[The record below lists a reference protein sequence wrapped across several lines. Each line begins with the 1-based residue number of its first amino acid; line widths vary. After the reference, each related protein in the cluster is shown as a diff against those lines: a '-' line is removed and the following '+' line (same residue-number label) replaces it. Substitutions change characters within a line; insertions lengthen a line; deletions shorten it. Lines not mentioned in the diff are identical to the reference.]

1 MSSRLPLVG
10 DALGGVIVITV
21 FWIPATMH
29 AGAWPWVPA
38 GSVLALG
45 TGAAMIARRRAPGP
59 ATVAA
64 AVTTLVGTV
73 LGLCDDPMLATAW
86 CLYPLAIAL
95 ATRPRVPLM
104 VLAGLLAG
112 LAVVTGVPARDPD
125 GLGRWL
131 FLAVIALTVSWLLGT
146 TVGRHIVAAR
156 EAERARV
163 HLAVARDVHDVVG
176 HALGV
181 IGAEAGVVRSLPD
194 AGEAE
199 LREALAD
206 IETHARNALGEVQ
219 TLVRTLRSPAG
230 LDQLQSLISAV
241 RAAGVRVEARIE
253 VTTPTDGVVGAAM
266 FRILQESLSNSLRH
280 ADGAPCRV
288 DVHDDGKAILLRVRD
303 RGPGAFPGGAEGF
316 GLRGMRER
324 ARLVGGTVTWG
335 NHPGG
340 GFEVEARL
348 PVRAGR

>member
-1 MSSRLPLVG
+1 MWSRLPVLG
-10 DALGGVIVITV
+10 DALAAVIVVTV
-21 FWIPATMH
+21 FWVPGTIH
-29 AGAWPWVPA
+29 AGTWPLVVA
-38 GSVLALG
+38 GFALALG
-45 TGAAMIARRRAPGP
+45 AGAAMTARRRAPAS

-64 AVTTLVGTV
+64 AITTLTGMG

-95 ATRPRVPLM
+95 AARPRVPLLL
-104 VLAGLLAG
+104 LAGLLAG

-125 GLGRWL
+125 GLARWL

-146 TVGRHIVAAR
+146 MVGRHIAAAR
-156 EAERARV
+156 ESERARV

-181 IGAEAGVVRSLPD
+181 IGAEAGVIRSLPD

-230 LDQLQSLISAV
+230 VDQLQSLISAA
-241 RAAGVRVEARIE
+241 RAAGARVDARIE
-253 VTTPTDGVVGAAM
+253 VAAPTDGVVGAAV
-266 FRILQESLSNSLRH
+266 FRIVQESLSNSLRH
-280 ADGAPCRV
+280 AAGAPCSV
-288 DVHDDGKAILLRVRD
+288 DVHTGGGAIVVRVRD
-303 RGPGAFPGGAEGF
+303 RGPGAAAGGTGF

-340 GFEVEARL
+340 GFEVAARL
-348 PVRAGR
+348 PAR